1 MTRLICDASVIVV
14 VGTRGVVAVVVV
26 VVLVVDVG
34 ALEVELGTG
43 EVETDALAPTVE
55 PRLFEFEFGDD
66 AVDDDAN
73 VVTGVG
79 AGFLFECEYFVV
91 GTDGAA
97 LEDAT
102 VVVIVVKVMVTLLA
116 SFSLVIEL

>member
-14 VGTRGVVAVVVV
+14 VGTMGVVAVVLV

-34 ALEVELGTG
+34 ALKVELGTG
-43 EVETDALAPTVE
+43 EDETDALAPTVE

-73 VVTGVG
+73 VVTGV
-79 AGFLFECEYFVV
+79 GFLFECEYFVV